1 MSKGTSKRSGE
12 EKLIADISKIVGQQ
26 GRDVISGIGDDCA
39 VIRYRP
45 GRYLLLAQDMLI
57 DGVHFELSEVTPQEI
72 GHKALAVNLSD
83 IAAMAGTP
91 KYALVSLGLPKR
103 VSRSFVINLY
113 KGMRRLGCRFGV
125 EIVGGDTNRSKALV
139 VDVTIVGEV
148 RQDNLVLRRGAKPG
162 DAIYVTGTLGGSG
175 GGKHLNFIPRI
186 NEAQTLKRFVDL
198 HSMIDISDGVAKDL
212 VHLIRGENL
221 GAIIEEDKIPISK
234 GCNSI
239 EKALTEGEDFELL
252 FTVSKSDSGR
262 LEKKSRRLLSIP
274 VTRIGEIVKRPAS
287 IRIRRKNGNIR
298 SLKQKGF
305 SHF

>member
-1 MSKGTSKRSGE
+1 MSKGASKRSME
-12 EKLIADISKIVGQQ
+12 EKLIADISRIVGRQ

-39 VIRYRP
+39 VIRYKP

-57 DGVHFELSEVTPQEI
+57 DGVHFKLSEVTPQEI

-103 VSRSFVINLY
+103 LSRSFVIGLY
-113 KGMRRLGCRFGV
+113 KGMKRLGRRFGV
-125 EIVGGDTNRSKALV
+125 EIVGGDTNRSKMLV
-139 VDVTIVGEV
+139 VDVTIIGEV
-148 RQDNLVLRRGAKPG
+148 RKRDLVLRRGAKPG
-162 DAIYVTGTLGGSG
+162 DAIYVTGALGGSG
-175 GGKHLNFIPRI
+175 GGNHLNFIPRI
-186 NEAQTLKRFVDL
+186 KEAQVLKKFIDL
-198 HSMIDISDGVAKDL
+198 HSMIDVSDGIAKDL
-212 VHLIRGENL
+212 GHLIRGDNL

-234 GCNSI
+234 GCNDI
-239 EKALTEGEDFELL
+239 GEALAEGEDFELL

-274 VTRIGEIVKRPAS
+274 ITRMGEIVKRPAS
-287 IRIRRKNGNIR
+287 IRIRRKNGDIR
-298 SLKQKGF
+298 SLKQRGF